1 MRRTSAVSE
10 ELEVLSSPEGVNIPL
25 VAPLIPGG
33 IRPGTMFVVE
43 FDPDSQWFA
52 VAATIAA
59 GFYQEK
65 RHVGYLAMVRSPEDV
80 RDNLSAL
87 GVNVSGAEKAGLL
100 AVQDWYSAS
109 LSGGRLETANRGSRM
124 FDSVE
129 GRLRVLSLKV
139 ADLSVDWLKTSKS
152 TPDPVYDIVD
162 HWPAGSLIIVESFSS
177 ILRFNEE
184 KAFVEWIESRVNP
197 AERKR
202 KSITLQGFVRGIHSD
217 QLYKLMENA
226 SDGVI
231 DLRVQEKSEGTRN
244 ALRVRGLK
252 GRPHDSQ
259 WHEIEIRSSG
269 EAALAD

>member
-1 MRRTSAVSE
+1 MF
-10 ELEVLSSPEGVNIPL
+10 SPEGVNIPL
-25 VAPLIPGG
+25 LAPLIPGG

-59 GFYQEK
+59 RFYEEK
-65 RHVGYLAMVRSPEDV
+65 RHVGYLAMARPPEDV

-87 GVNVSGAEKAGLL
+87 GVNVSDAEEAGLL
-100 AVQDWYSAS
+100 AVEDWYSAS
-109 LSGGRLETANRGSRM
+109 LTGGRVEPANKGSRL
-124 FDSVE
+124 FESIE

-139 ADLSVDWLKTSKS
+139 ADLSVEWLKASKS
-152 TPDPVYDIVD
+152 TPHPVYDIVD
-162 HWPAGSLIIVESFSS
+162 HWPAGSLVIVESFSS

-202 KSITLQGFVRGIHSD
+202 KSITIQGFVRGIHSD

-226 SDGVI
+226 SDGII

-252 GRPHDSQ
+252 GRPHDSR
-259 WHEIEIRSSG
+259 WHEIVIKSSG
-269 EAALAD
+269 EATLAD